1 MDDSTFFDRYNNLLQ
16 KTKTDFDLDSTHD
29 AFIAWFG
36 ENVLKLDPNE
46 IKERIVIDEKAEGID
61 AILIDEKNFDLIFC
75 QAEIAETLD
84 STKKHFKES
93 KLKSTLEGVRFLIT
107 GDYKGKI
114 TPELENLTDE
124 YHEFDKTGDFKTKI
138 FIITLKKETED
149 KKYIEAYKTSFPN
162 IEIKFFDF
170 EFIKDFYIN
179 EYLVSKSPP
188 PGKISF
194 KVMTNILD
202 KTEPY
207 KAMVFSSK
215 AEELAKLYNDYH
227 ERIFQQNVRF
237 SLGLKSKSINRQ
249 ILETAIDAG
258 RSKNFWYF
266 NNGINIVCKEIRPS
280 TSKKIINLIDAQI
293 INGAQTTYSLYEAY
307 KNGKLNDNAEVLI
320 RVVET
325 DDKNFADLVT
335 LYTNSQ
341 NAIRLR
347 DLCSN
352 DEIQTKTQKI
362 FKDSYGYFYER
373 KRGELES
380 MYPTND
386 AKIKSFGKDYDRK
399 IISNENA
406 AQAYLAFYEN
416 KPAEAKSAKKRIFL
430 KDEGGFYNLIFNMK
444 DEILTEKFLLSWNL
458 LKYIGNR
465 RKEYLESYKNAPTL
479 DDGERN
485 KIYVYDFILHS
496 EYYILNLF
504 KDFLISNNLDINKKD
519 DILKIYEMIYCEDG
533 VILKIY
539 KKIIETMKI
548 YISILSKDPTY
559 YHNKFFKNEGSI
571 LLLRN
576 HFKTAYNFVDIL
588 K

>member
-1 MDDSTFFDRYNNLLQ
+1 MNDSTFFDRFNNLLQ
-16 KTKTDFDLDSTHD
+16 KTKTDYDLDSIHD
-29 AFIAWFG
+29 ALIAWFG

-46 IKERIVIDEKAEGID
+46 IKERIVIDAKAEGID

-75 QAEIAETLD
+75 QAETAENIE
-84 STKKHFKES
+84 STKKHFKEE
-93 KLKSTLEGVRFLIT
+93 KLKSTLEGVRYLINEN
-107 GDYKGKI
+107 YKGKI
-114 TPELENLTDE
+114 TPELENLADE
-124 YHEFDKTGDFKTKI
+124 YHELDITGDYKTKI

-149 KKYIEAYKTSFPN
+149 KKYIEAYKTSFPD

-170 EFIKDFYIN
+170 DFIKDFYIN

-188 PGKISF
+188 PEKISF

-215 AEELAKLYNDYH
+215 AEELAKLYNDYR

-249 ILETAIDAG
+249 ILDTAIDTE

-307 KNGKLNDNAEVLI
+307 KNGNLNDNAEVLI

-362 FKDSYGYFYER
+362 FKDSYSYFYER
-373 KRGELES
+373 KRGEFES
-380 MYPTND
+380 LYPTNE
-386 AKIKSFGKDYDRK
+386 AKIKSFGKDYEEK

-406 AQAYLAFYEN
+406 AQTYLAFYEN
-416 KPAEAKSAKKRIFL
+416 KPAEAKSSKKRIFL
-430 KDEGGFYNLIFNMK
+430 KDEGGFYNLIFNLK
-444 DEILTEKFLLSWNL
+444 DEILTEKFLLSWTL
-458 LKYIGNR
+458 LKYISNR
-465 RKEYLESYKNAPTL
+465 KKEYLDEYKKAQTL
-479 DDGERN
+479 DGKERN
-485 KIYVYDFILHS
+485 KIYAYDFILHS
-496 EYYILNLF
+496 EYYTLNLF
-504 KDFLISNNLDINKKD
+504 KDFLLYNKLDSNKRE
-519 DILKIYEMIYCEDG
+519 DILKIYSIIKCEDG
-533 VILKIY
+533 FILDIY
-539 KKIIETMKI
+539 KEIIETIKE
-548 YISILSKDPTY
+548 YVSILSKDPTY

-571 LLLRN
+571 LLLRSY
-576 HFKTAYNFVDIL
+576 FKSKYGFVDL
-588 K
+588 LG